1 MILTST
7 TAETSAPQSHA
18 AIDTSPDV
26 TDVVSG
32 AAGVISE
39 TADTLS
45 GVVGVVPDPAA
56 GALTGAL
63 AALGATLL
71 WSGNFVIASGLGP
84 QVPPVQL
91 AFYRWL
97 VAVLTFT
104 PFVLRSAWA
113 HRGAL
118 KRHAGYLAL
127 TALIGVTIFNTLV
140 YTAGRT
146 TTALNLSLISI
157 SSPLFM
163 ILLSRVVFGER
174 VTLTQTLGTAI
185 VLGGLIFLITGG
197 APARV
202 LHLTFAVGDLWML
215 LAALLFAVYSILV
228 RRKPAEM
235 PVLIFQY
242 ATFALGLLMLLPI
255 YLGSLVAQPT
265 VIWDPVS
272 LLSLGYVG
280 VFASLVAFTLWS
292 RAIALIG
299 PARAGMIY
307 YLSPVSS
314 GLLGALILGQPIGW
328 VQIASM
334 AAIILGLLIA
344 TGTLS
349 FSHRPLRSGA

>member
-1 MILTST
+1 MTSIL
-7 TAETSAPQSHA
+7 AETPSLQA
-18 AIDTSPDV
+18 
-26 TDVVSG
+26 
-32 AAGVISE
+32 E
-39 TADTLS
+39 TAAATLRGS
-45 GVVGVVPDPAA
+45 
-56 GALTGAL
+56 L

-84 QVPPVQL
+84 RVPPVQL

-97 VAVLTFT
+97 VAVLAFT
-104 PFVLRSAWA
+104 PFAFPAAWT
-113 HRGAL
+113 HRGML
-118 KRHAGYLAL
+118 KRHAVYLTL
-127 TALIGVTIFNTLV
+127 TALVGVTIFNILV

-174 VTLTQTLGTAI
+174 ITPTKALGTAI
-185 VLGGLIFLITGG
+185 VLCGLIFLITGG
-197 APARV
+197 APARL

-215 LAALLFAVYSILV
+215 LAALLFAIYSILV
-228 RRKPAEM
+228 KRRPAEM
-235 PVLIFQY
+235 PVLVFQY

-255 YLGSLVAQPT
+255 YIGARVAQPP
-265 VIWDPVS
+265 VAWDAVS

-314 GLLGALILGQPIGW
+314 GLLAALVLRQSVGL

-334 AAIILGLLIA
+334 FVIVLGLLLA
-344 TGTLS
+344 TGVFQALALS
-349 FSHRPLRSGA
+349 RAHRNLVAAGD